1 MKHSEVTKQT
11 VVTINSGKSLG
22 KIVDLVMDIDNGK
35 CLALL
40 VQPEGIVA
48 RKKIVLIDDVSSF
61 GDDAVMVQNEKTLV
75 PLKDNGDIAR
85 VVDRK
90 IKIIG
95 NKVVS
100 YSGEELG
107 ETKDFVVDK
116 ASHKLSKLF
125 VSTGLLRD
133 LFKGE
138 LIITANKIVS
148 IGKDAIVVKDAAM
161 EEGVKNKGK
170 GQEGELV
177 RAGVMN
183 KSIE

>member
-1 MKHSEVTKQT
+1 MKYSTVTKQT
-11 VVTINSGKSLG
+11 VVTIDSGKGLG
-22 KIVDLVMDIDNGK
+22 KIIDLVIDNDNGR

-40 VQPEGIVA
+40 IQLVGVMA

-61 GDDAVMVQNEKTLV
+61 GDDTVMVQSEKILV
-75 PLKDNGDIAR
+75 PLKDNEDIVK

-90 IKIIG
+90 VKIIG
-95 NKVVS
+95 NEVVS

-107 ETKDFVVDK
+107 EVKDFVVDET
-116 ASHKLSKLF
+116 SYKLSKLF
-125 VSTGLLRD
+125 VSTGLFRD

-148 IGKDAIVVKDAAM
+148 IGKDAIVVKDAVV
-161 EEGVKNKGK
+161 EEEVKNKGK
-170 GQEGELV
+170 SQESELA

-183 KSIE
+183 KDTE